1 MRKAIIIFLVLTLVG
16 LSFVSCQSEPN
27 YCPYCGSTGIIE
39 VRTEP
44 TGDKWTDYHVYKC
57 SKCEKEFKVPI
68 ERFHV

>member
-1 MRKAIIIFLVLTLVG
+1 MRKAIIIFLVLTFVA
-16 LSFVSCQSEPN
+16 LSFFSCQGEPT
-27 YCPYCGSTGIIE
+27 YCPYCGSIGVIE

-44 TGDKWTDYHVYKC
+44 TGNTYTDNHVYKC